1 MNERVKGKKVLIT
14 GASSGIGE
22 FLAIHVAQQG
32 GTPILVARTAHKL
45 EIISGK
51 IEEAFGVKSPW
62 YPADLSND
70 AEWKDTIDRICYEH
84 GSIDGL
90 INNAGIAVFDPVAES
105 NWQDIERMLSVN
117 VKSLFRATHQLLPH
131 LVQHGEGHIINIASQ
146 AGKIA
151 TPKSAVYAATKH
163 AVIGFTNALRME
175 VEPLGI
181 YVTSVNL
188 GPVRT
193 NFFQQADPSGK
204 YEKSVDKIML
214 DPNRVA
220 RTVVHHLFTKQRE
233 INMPSWMDSG
243 SKVYSLAPVA
253 MEKLMQKQFNKK

>member
-22 FLAIHVAQQG
+22 YLAIHVAREG
-32 GTPILVARTAHKL
+32 GIPILAARSDKKL
-45 EIISGK
+45 NLIAEK
-51 IEEAFGVKSPW
+51 IEEAFAVTCPW
-62 YPADLSND
+62 YKADLSND
-70 AEWKDTIDRICYEH
+70 AEWKDTIDRICYDH

-90 INNAGIAVFDPVAES
+90 INNAGIAVFANVSDS
-105 NWQDIERMLSVN
+105 NWQDIDRMLSVN
-117 VKSLFRATHQLLPH
+117 VKSLFRTTHQLLPH
-131 LVQHGEGHIINIASQ
+131 LLQNGEGHIVNIASQ

-151 TPKSAVYAATKH
+151 TPKSAVYSATKH
-163 AVIGFTNALRME
+163 AVLGFTNALRME
-175 VEPLGI
+175 VEPLGV

-214 DPNRVA
+214 DPNQVA
-220 RTVVHHLFTKQRE
+220 RTVVEHLFTKQRE
-233 INMPSWMDSG
+233 INLPSWMDSG
-243 SKVYSLAPVA
+243 SKVYSLAPAA